1 MKRETQEC
9 EKNPTSFLRS
19 MDSESAGRV
28 VGEFAGFEE
37 KNEEADFNFPKIVAA
52 LDTEVVDVVLASI
65 KCSVDDIL
73 VAEAALE
80 S

>member
-1 MKRETQEC
+1 
-9 EKNPTSFLRS
+9 

-28 VGEFAGFEE
+28 VGEFAGFVE

-52 LDTEVVDVVLASI
+52 LDTEAVDVVLASI
-65 KCSVDDIL
+65 KCSVDDIF

>member
-9 EKNPTSFLRS
+9 ENNPTSFLRS

-28 VGEFAGFEE
+28 AGEFAGFEE
-37 KNEEADFNFPKIVAA
+37 KNEEADLNFPKIVAA
-52 LDTEVVDVVLASI
+52 LDTEAVDVVLASI
-65 KCSVDDIL
+65 QCSFDDIL